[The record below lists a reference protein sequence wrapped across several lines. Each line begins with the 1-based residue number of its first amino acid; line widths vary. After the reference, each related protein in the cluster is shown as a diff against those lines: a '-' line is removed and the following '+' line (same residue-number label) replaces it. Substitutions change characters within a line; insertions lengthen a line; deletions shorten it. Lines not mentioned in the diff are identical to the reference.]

1 MHENCILVLFHAS
14 SAIYYS
20 CSRYLS
26 DWIIPNRLIVLLEA
40 SDGVGSEREG
50 EVVAG
55 PVDVTGGE
63 GGQLSPDPLTPTLPR
78 FPSLLFCS

>member
-1 MHENCILVLFHAS
+1 MQAYNFYKPRIATL
-14 SAIYYS
+14 
-20 CSRYLS
+20 SRLS